1 MKATHTRRLAL
12 RPFTLDDAPFIV
24 ELLNDPD
31 WHRFIGDRGVRSEGD
46 ARAYLRD
53 GPLAHAARHGFAL
66 GAVTLREGGMPIGMC
81 GLIRR
86 DTLPDVDIGY
96 AFLPAWRGQGYA
108 REAAAAW
115 LALGFERFGL
125 ARIVAITRPDNA
137 ASARVLQAIGMHF
150 EQRLRLP
157 DHADDSLL
165 FAAEAVNGVLPSGR
179 RGPRPS

>member
-1 MKATHTRRLAL
+1 MNATHTRRLVL
-12 RPFTLDDAPFIV
+12 RPFTLDDASFIV

-31 WHRFIGDRGVRSEGD
+31 WHRFIGDRGVRSEDD

-66 GAVTLREGGMPIGMC
+66 GAVTLRENDAPIGMC

-96 AFLPAWRGQGYA
+96 ALLGAHRGRGYA

-125 ARIVAITRPDNA
+125 SRIVAITKPDNA
-137 ASARVLQAIGMHF
+137 ASARVLESIGMHF
-150 EQRLRLP
+150 ERRLRLP
-157 DHADDSLL
+157 DHTEDSLL
-165 FAAEAVNGVLPSGR
+165 YAVDAHR
-179 RGPRPS
+179 